1 MFNGI
6 EGKISSTETFINE
19 SKYNTDK
26 QNLEKKMSIFIKQ
39 IPYATDLVKTTDND
53 IKIREIN

>member
-6 EGKISSTETFINE
+6 EGKISSTERFINE

-26 QNLEKKMSIFIKQ
+26 QNLEKKMNIFIKQ